1 MASAA
6 AAADQRPPVNPYN
19 FTREDYDDI
28 VQQAPTCR
36 VSARSKYH
44 EIELVEDCTLF
55 DLYRQPR
62 APVTDRH
69 ATKTLSMRQLN
80 ADLTCPICLGII
92 KETMVVMECLHR
104 FCRTCIS
111 TAIRHSKRECP
122 SCRIHIPS
130 KRSLRPDATFD
141 AFIATVHPNL
151 EAFERHEDEIIQQ
164 VNRARRCHASQ
175 SSSVHDEQASAMSHG
190 TAGAAGHGTRRQ
202 SGRIHG
208 EQAATLSRS
217 SSPVRGEG
225 RVVGEKRHSPGT
237 GSPRANGSSSTTAAA
252 VSEDG
257 RAARKKLRN
266 ALSSSALVPAVTS
279 ERVNLRVLLHD
290 DEQSRLPTLER
301 TLFTTSSK
309 LKIRHLKKHLASL
322 LKLDTHDRLCIV
334 LPTVNCKLSGLSERA
349 KNRKSAGSGIRQ
361 DLLCDQELEDFVTI
375 NDIYQQYGM
384 GIDWELRLLYHFSS
398 DTIINGIARFV
409 SAASSTR

>member
-1 MASAA
+1 MSG
-6 AAADQRPPVNPYN
+6 V
-19 FTREDYDDI
+19 
-28 VQQAPTCR
+28 
-36 VSARSKYH
+36 
-44 EIELVEDCTLF
+44 TL
-55 DLYRQPR
+55 LCWCCMC
-62 APVTDRH
+62 V
-69 ATKTLSMRQLN
+69 
-80 ADLTCPICLGII
+80 
-92 KETMVVMECLHR
+92 
-104 FCRTCIS
+104 
-111 TAIRHSKRECP
+111 
-122 SCRIHIPS
+122 
-130 KRSLRPDATFD
+130 
-141 AFIATVHPNL
+141 
-151 EAFERHEDEIIQQ
+151 
-164 VNRARRCHASQ
+164 
-175 SSSVHDEQASAMSHG
+175 
-190 TAGAAGHGTRRQ
+190 Q
-202 SGRIHG
+202 SGRIHR

-225 RVVGEKRHSPGT
+225 RVVGEKRHSPET
-237 GSPRANGSSSTTAAA
+237 GSPRANGSSSTTTTAA

-290 DEQSRLPTLER
+290 DEPSRLPTLER

-361 DLLCDQELEDFVTI
+361 DLLCDQELEDFVAI

-384 GIDWELRLLYHFSS
+384 GTDWELRLLYHFSS

-409 SAASSTR
+409 SAVSSTR